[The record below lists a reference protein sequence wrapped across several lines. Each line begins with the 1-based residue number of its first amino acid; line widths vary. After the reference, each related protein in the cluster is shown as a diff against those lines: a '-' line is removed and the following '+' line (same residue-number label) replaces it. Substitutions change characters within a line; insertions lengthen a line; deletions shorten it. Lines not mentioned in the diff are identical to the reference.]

1 LRYGALVHV
10 TGFEAGVE
18 ALKALA
24 EKDREYL
31 KFLIKEARS
40 NTDLQTRFKGPDSN
54 TTYVLKLDPKTG
66 DLIIEAT
73 I

>member
-1 LRYGALVHV
+1 MHL
-10 TGFEAGVE
+10 TGYEPGVA

-40 NTDLQTRFKGPDSN
+40 NTDLKTTFRGPDGAAF
-54 TTYVLKLDPKTG
+54 VLKVDPKNG
-66 DLIIEAT
+66 DLLIESMKG
-73 I
+73 

>member
-1 LRYGALVHV
+1 VHV
-10 TGFEAGVE
+10 TGFEPGVA

-40 NTDLQTRFKGPDSN
+40 NTDLRTRFKGPEGDA
-54 TTYVLKLDPKTG
+54 TFVLRLDPKTG

-73 I
+73 G